1 MTSRL
6 WDWMP
11 DVPESEHINMVP
23 TKFWKWIHLTF
34 CQKDTNSSDFLP
46 QKDTN
51 SSDFVPKNILF
62 HLTLQKH
69 TISSDCSFIWL
80 HFFATDLPNLSQ
92 NEFFQC
98 PFVISSLA
106 EALAEAPT
114 EALAVALAEASA
126 EAPAEAP
133 AEGTPHQ
140 DNRQAPHQDFQHPL
154 TTHPITCTYPTLT
167 RNSIP
172 IIPAPAEA
180 PAAALKTILSST

>member
-1 MTSRL
+1 M
-6 WDWMP
+6 
-11 DVPESEHINMVP
+11 
-23 TKFWKWIHLTF
+23 
-34 CQKDTNSSDFLP
+34 KD
-46 QKDTN
+46 
-51 SSDFVPKNILF
+51 PKCFFSLLNHKCDKLVA
-62 HLTLQKH
+62 
-69 TISSDCSFIWL
+69 
-80 HFFATDLPNLSQ
+80 FFATDLPNLSQ

-140 DNRQAPHQDFQHPL
+140 DNRQAPHQDFQHP
-154 TTHPITCTYPTLT
+154 ITCTYQTLT